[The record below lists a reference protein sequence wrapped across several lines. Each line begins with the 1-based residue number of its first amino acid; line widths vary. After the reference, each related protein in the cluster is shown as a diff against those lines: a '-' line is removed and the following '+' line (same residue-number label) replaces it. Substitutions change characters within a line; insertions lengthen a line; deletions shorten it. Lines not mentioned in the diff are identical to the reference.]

1 MIHVKPIEI
10 KAIYN
15 KTAKEYEEL
24 VIPCKICQYLILI
37 HELELQ
43 GNEDVLELG
52 SGPGYL
58 STEIAKVLKN
68 GMITG
73 IDISENMIELAKCRV
88 KENGLENA
96 QFFVGDVM
104 DLKFEDKYFDICVTS
119 YLIHWLTDIKHF
131 FKEVHRVLKEGG
143 KLGIIS
149 PSQEWYHE
157 IQKAFR
163 NIIEKY
169 KRYIPKDSPRELV
182 GLRIYS
188 ENELREI
195 LAETGFKVHKLI
207 SFRYKE
213 STPIDLCLKRIN
225 AKSGETYLSFIPIDM
240 QENIKQEFRNEL
252 VSVSGELTITESGYI
267 IIAEKGVKI

>member
-1 MIHVKPIEI
+1 MIHMKPTEI
-10 KAIYN
+10 RAIYN

-43 GNEDVLELG
+43 GDEDVLELG

-58 STEIAKVLKN
+58 STEVAKVLKN

-73 IDISENMIELAKCRV
+73 IDISENMIKLARCRV

-104 DLKFEDKYFDICVTS
+104 NFIFEDNYFDVCISS
-119 YLIHWLTDIKHF
+119 YLIHWLTDIRYF
-131 FKEVHRVLKEGG
+131 FREVHRVLKEGG

-157 IQKAFR
+157 IRTAFR
-163 NIIEKY
+163 NIMKKY
-169 KRYIPKDSPRELV
+169 KRYIPKNFPKELV
-182 GLRIYS
+182 GLKVYS
-188 ENELREI
+188 ENEIREI
-195 LAETGFKVHKLI
+195 LAESGFKVYKLI
-207 SFRYKE
+207 SFRYRE

-225 AKSGETYLSFIPIDM
+225 AKSGETYLSFIPEDM
-240 QENIKQEFRNEL
+240 HENIKQEFRNEIA
-252 VSVSGELTITESGYI
+252 SISGELTITESGYV
-267 IIAEKGVKI
+267 IIAEKEVKI